1 MALILCSEC
10 GLQVSDKAETC
21 PHCGAPITALDISKC
36 KSLSI
41 TWEGKRFSLNKK
53 NRIFVNGNVI
63 GEFETKESFCAYVP
77 ITSSK
82 MEIEIKGEI
91 NFKKTLNLELTQ
103 SYHCEI
109 DSSGISLYYLSDS
122 EFDELEDDSLSIF
135 NQIVSFLVL
144 PLGLIIWLM
153 KRENEPTSA
162 SCALRCS
169 LYGLLCSTL
178 LYLFLFFLN

>member
-1 MALILCSEC
+1 
-10 GLQVSDKAETC
+10 
-21 PHCGAPITALDISKC
+21 
-36 KSLSI
+36 
-41 TWEGKRFSLNKK
+41 
-53 NRIFVNGNVI
+53 
-63 GEFETKESFCAYVP
+63 
-77 ITSSK
+77 